1 MVPGNLIN
9 ILRNSDIFKPVA
21 TDKITV
27 LTYYSKAYLRL
38 DEKLILT
45 RLTSSSNEFC
55 NLEAMVQGL
64 VVKDLRY

>member
-27 LTYYSKAYLRL
+27 LTYFSKAYLRL
-38 DEKLILT
+38 DKKLILT
-45 RLTSSSNEFC
+45 RLTS
-55 NLEAMVQGL
+55 
-64 VVKDLRY
+64 